1 MGTEKLNKPA
11 LFKFLLFSVVGLFM
25 FFVSFSVNGVE
36 SIFIDH
42 TANLIRK
49 IMGPT
54 VPYFCVIM
62 MFMGAGYPFYMK
74 TWNKNTT
81 AMVFTFF
88 KIAGAII
95 GVMYLGK
102 IGPAEIY
109 TKDMLPFLFE
119 KLVVSLA
126 YVIPIGGA
134 LIVFLTSYGL
144 MEFVG
149 VFARPFMRPV
159 YKTPGMSAIDAVAS
173 FVGSY
178 SIGLLITDQ
187 QYRLGRYT
195 TKEAAII
202 ATGFSTVSATFC
214 VVVAKTLGLMGIW
227 NTFFWITMLITFIVT
242 AITVRI
248 WPLHHM
254 SDEYLE
260 GVEPF
265 QERIIKEGLLREAL
279 IEGVDAAKISVP
291 ILPNLWRNFV
301 AGFIM
306 TMSIVPSIMS
316 VGLLGLVLSK
326 FTPVFDILGYLF
338 YPITALLQFSDPHL
352 VAKAAALSIAEMFL
366 PAVLVKDSDIVTR
379 FVIAVTSIS
388 EILFFSASIPC
399 VMSTT
404 IPIPIKKLVVV
415 WFQRVALTILITTPV
430 AMFLFR

>member
-1 MGTEKLNKPA
+1 
-11 LFKFLLFSVVGLFM
+11 
-25 FFVSFSVNGVE
+25 
-36 SIFIDH
+36 
-42 TANLIRK
+42 
-49 IMGPT
+49 
-54 VPYFCVIM
+54 
-62 MFMGAGYPFYMK
+62 
-74 TWNKNTT
+74 
-81 AMVFTFF
+81 
-88 KIAGAII
+88 
-95 GVMYLGK
+95 
-102 IGPAEIY
+102 
-109 TKDMLPFLFE
+109 MLPFLFE
-119 KLVVSLA
+119 KLVVNLA

-195 TKEAAII
+195 QKEAAII

-214 VVVAKTLGLMGIW
+214 VVVAKTLGLMEIW
-227 NTFFWITMLITFIVT
+227 NTFFWLTMLITFIVT
-242 AITVRI
+242 AITVHI

-254 SDEYLE
+254 PDNYLE

-265 QERIIKEGLLREAL
+265 QERIIEEGLLREAL
-279 IEGVDAAKISVP
+279 IEGVQAAEVSVP

-301 AGFIM
+301 SGFIM

-326 FTPVFDILGYLF
+326 YTPVFDILGYLF

-366 PAVLVKDSDIVTR
+366 PAVLVKDSDMVTR

-404 IPIPIKKLVVV
+404 IPIPMKKLVVV
-415 WFQRVALTILITTPV
+415 WFQRVALTIIITTPV
-430 AMFLFR
+430 AIFLFR